1 MRPVR
6 TSAKAIILHDGK
18 LLVLKFRDEG
28 GFWFQLPGGGQEPGE
43 TLPEAVKR
51 ECLEEASVEVVVG
64 DLRFVRDY
72 IGKNHEFANEGT
84 SATFHQVEF
93 MFACTLI
100 DPMQTGNGSVLDTG
114 QISVEWL
121 PLNELDRYRLYPLAL
136 RPLIAQHQP
145 GMPVYLGDVN

>member
-6 TSAKAIILHDGK
+6 TSAKAIILHEGK

-51 ECLEEASVEVVVG
+51 ECLEEASAEVVVG
-64 DLRFVRDY
+64 DLWFVRDY
-72 IGKNHEFANEGT
+72 IGKNHEFANDGT

-93 MFACTLI
+93 MFACTLTDHTQI
-100 DPMQTGNGSVLDTG
+100 GNGAVPDTC

-121 PLNELDRYRLYPLAL
+121 ALEELDRYRLYPLAL
-136 RPLIAQHQP
+136 RPLIAQHRP

>member
-18 LLVLKFRDEG
+18 LLVLKFHDENG
-28 GFWFQLPGGGQEPGE
+28 DWYQLPGGGQEPGE

-51 ECLEEASVEVVVG
+51 ECLEEASAEVVVG
-64 DLRFVRDY
+64 DLWFVRDY

-93 MFACTLI
+93 MFACTLA
-100 DPMQTGNGSVLDTG
+100 DPTQIGNGSVPDVG
-114 QISVEWL
+114 QLSVEWL
-121 PLNELDRYRLYPLAL
+121 TLEQLDRYRLYPLAL
-136 RPLIAQHQP
+136 RPLIAQRHP